1 MLSPAAKRLP
11 KRFQYGWGDSTVRTP
26 AETRPA
32 PIART
37 SSIVPILKDLEVVI
51 GSCAWLDR
59 TCGELEFAAAREG
72 EEHPRR
78 GLRSRRVMTVRVD
91 LGKGRSIGPGHAL
104 GASPA
109 YRSP

>member
-1 MLSPAAKRLP
+1 LIAVSAAPRALAAQVVEPGMLPPPSPRWARSSCSL
-11 KRFQYGWGDSTVRTP
+11 RRQVTP

-59 TCGELEFAAAREG
+59 TCGELEFAAAGEG
-72 EEHPRR
+72 EEHPVVPIVVFEAA
-78 GLRSRRVMTVRVD
+78 G
-91 LGKGRSIGPGHAL
+91 
-104 GASPA
+104 
-109 YRSP
+109 